1 LNVNDSPQN
10 IDYDLQAAWLRRLT
24 SDIESNLGAFA
35 LRLKEAMPER
45 VTLLEKKSF
54 FSAPK
59 LTGVSVEIGERKY
72 TLEVDGKRLKA
83 TVAMVVRGITL
94 NTKNVDPAQWF
105 AQLSEETLKTTEHAK
120 SFNQS
125 LSAFMV
131 S

>member
-1 LNVNDSPQN
+1 MNESSQP
-10 IDYDLQAAWLRRLT
+10 IDYDIQAAWLRRLT
-24 SDIESNLGAFA
+24 SDIESNLGTFA

-45 VTLLEKKSF
+45 VTLLEKKSLF
-54 FSAPK
+54 AAPK

-72 TLEVDGKRLKA
+72 TLEVDGRRLKA

-105 AQLSEETLKTTEHAK
+105 TQLSEETMKTTEHAR

-125 LSAFMV
+125 LSSFM
-131 S
+131 SS

>member
-1 LNVNDSPQN
+1 MNEPSQP
-10 IDYDLQAAWLRRLT
+10 IDYDMQAAWLRRLT
-24 SDIESNLGAFA
+24 SDIESNLGSFA

-45 VTLLEKKSF
+45 VTLLEKKSLF
-54 FSAPK
+54 AAAK

-72 TLEVDGKRLKA
+72 TLEVDGRRLKA

-94 NTKNVDPAQWF
+94 NTKSVDPAQWF
-105 AQLSEETLKTTEHAK
+105 AQLSEETMKTTEHAR

-125 LSAFMV
+125 LSSFML

>member
-1 LNVNDSPQN
+1 MNDASQN
-10 IDYDLQAAWLRRLT
+10 IDYDMQAAWLRRLT

-94 NTKNVDPAQWF
+94 NTKNIDPAQWF

-125 LSAFMV
+125 LSAFML

>member
-1 LNVNDSPQN
+1 MNESSPN

-24 SDIESNLGAFA
+24 ADIEGNLGAFA

-54 FSAPK
+54 FAAPK

-83 TVAMVVRGITL
+83 SVAMVVRGITL
-94 NTKNVDPAQWF
+94 NTKSVDPAQWF

-125 LSAFMV
+125 LSSFML

>member
-1 LNVNDSPQN
+1 MSDPQP
-10 IDYDLQAAWLRRLT
+10 IDYDMQAAWLRRLT
-24 SDIESNLGAFA
+24 SDVESNLGTFA

-45 VTLLEKKSF
+45 VTLLEKKSL

-59 LTGVSVEIGERKY
+59 LTGVRVEIGEHNY
-72 TLEVDGKRLKA
+72 TLEVDGRRLKA

-105 AQLSEETLKTTEHAK
+105 TQLSQETMKTTEHAR
-120 SFNQS
+120 SFSQS
-125 LSAFMV
+125 LSSFML

>member
-1 LNVNDSPQN
+1 MSDSSSN
-10 IDYDLQAAWLRRLT
+10 IDYDVQAAWLRRLT

-35 LRLKEAMPER
+35 MRLKEAMPER

-59 LTGVSVEIGERKY
+59 LIGVSVEIGERIY
-72 TLEVDGKRLKA
+72 TLEVEGKKLKA

-94 NTKNVDPAQWF
+94 NTKSVDPAQWF

>member
-1 LNVNDSPQN
+1 MSDAPQN
-10 IDYDLQAAWLRRLT
+10 IDYDVQAAWLRRLT

-45 VTLLEKKSF
+45 VTLIEKKSF

-59 LTGVSVEIGERKY
+59 LIGVSVDIGERHY

-94 NTKNVDPAQWF
+94 NTKTVDPAQWF

-120 SFNQS
+120 SFSQS
-125 LSAFMV
+125 LSSFMV

>member
-1 LNVNDSPQN
+1 M
-10 IDYDLQAAWLRRLT
+10 QAAWLRRLT
-24 SDIESNLGAFA
+24 SDIEGSLSSFA
-35 LRLKEAMPER
+35 MRLKEAMPER
-45 VTLLEKKSF
+45 VTLLEKKSL

-59 LTGVSVEIGERKY
+59 LTGVKVEIGEHIY
-72 TLEVDGKRLKA
+72 SLEVDGRKLKA

-105 AQLSEETLKTTEHAK
+105 AQLSAETLKTTEHAK
-120 SFNQS
+120 SFSNS

>member
-1 LNVNDSPQN
+1 MNDSSQN
-10 IDYDLQAAWLRRLT
+10 IDYDVQAAWLRRLT
-24 SDIESNLGAFA
+24 SDIESNLSAFA

-125 LSAFMV
+125 LSAFML

>member
-1 LNVNDSPQN
+1 MSDSSQNV
-10 IDYDLQAAWLRRLT
+10 DYDLQAAWLRRLT

-54 FSAPK
+54 FAAAK

-94 NTKNVDPAQWF
+94 NTKSVAPAQWF

-125 LSAFMV
+125 LSSFML

>member
-1 LNVNDSPQN
+1 MNDSSPN
-10 IDYDLQAAWLRRLT
+10 IDYDMQAAWLRRLT

-54 FSAPK
+54 FSAAK
-59 LTGVSVEIGERKY
+59 LIGVSVEIGERKY

-94 NTKNVDPAQWF
+94 STKSVDPAQWF

-125 LSAFMV
+125 LSSFMI

>member
-1 LNVNDSPQN
+1 MSDSSSN
-10 IDYDLQAAWLRRLT
+10 IDYDVQAAWLRRLT

-59 LTGVSVEIGERKY
+59 LVGVSVEIGERIY
-72 TLEVDGKRLKA
+72 TLEVEGKKLKA

-94 NTKNVDPAQWF
+94 NTKSVDPAQWF

>member
-1 LNVNDSPQN
+1 MSESPQN
-10 IDYDLQAAWLRRLT
+10 IDYDMQAAWLRRLT
-24 SDIESNLGAFA
+24 SDIEGNLGAFA

-45 VTLLEKKSF
+45 VTLLEKKSL

-59 LTGVSVEIGERKY
+59 LVGVSVEIGERKY

-94 NTKNVDPAQWF
+94 NTKSVDPAQWF

-125 LSAFMV
+125 LSTFML